1 MIGKIAV
8 VFHTILAVIVGID
21 VYKEL
26 KQYSNNVSPGN
37 LPNSDHDGPKL
48 RR

>member
-1 MIGKIAV
+1 MIGRIAV
-8 VFHTILAVIVGID
+8 AFHTILAVIVGID

-26 KQYSNNVSPGN
+26 KQYSNNVSSSN
-37 LPNSDHDGPKL
+37 LPNGDHDESKL